1 MNHNPSK
8 KILDVNKFIYMEKQK
23 TQTSN
28 TILKNKVRKFKKKK
42 SDFKMHSKATAI
54 ITIKCVIDKIINKY
68 SRIES

>member
-1 MNHNPSK
+1 MNHNPST

-28 TILKNKVRKFKKKK
+28 TILKNKVRKLKKK

-54 ITIKCVIDKIINKY
+54 ITIKCVIDEIINKY